1 MAEDKA
7 KVTLRSNDLNI
18 DEEFTPQVWSA
29 IKNHILDYGFPDG
42 EYTFT
47 LKVRVEGVED
57 LGD

>member
-1 MAEDKA
+1 MTEDKA
-7 KVTLRSNDLNI
+7 KVALLWNDLWV
-18 DEEFTPQVWSA
+18 EEAPGLWPL
-29 IKNHILDYGFPDG
+29 IKTHILNYGFPDG